1 MSNTK
6 HTPGPWLVND
16 CTRRGSDIGL
26 YRFRISTEEG
36 RDADVVATV
45 PASALGD
52 PVAAADACLIAA
64 APELLAA
71 LRALSDDIE
80 ARAYH
85 LDNSTLTALEVARA
99 AIARAEGGS
108 IAKATRE

>member
-26 YRFRISTEEG
+26 YRFRICTEEG

-45 PASALGD
+45 PMAALDD
-52 PVAAADACLIAA
+52 PVAEADARLIAA
-64 APELLAA
+64 APA
-71 LRALSDDIE
+71 L
-80 ARAYH
+80 
-85 LDNSTLTALEVARA
+85 LTALQEIATRLEKPGSTGEYKARDIARA
-99 AIARAEGGS
+99 AIA
-108 IAKATRE
+108 KATEE